1 MIVSITGEIQYHGTS
16 YLVIESQGIGYK
28 VIVPEMIAHSFAG
41 TTKIFTHEVIRE
53 NEREIF
59 GFQSMEAL
67 ELFWKLISIS
77 GVGPR
82 ISQKIVC
89 SGDLSSVKSKI
100 MAGNLEFL
108 THIPGVGK
116 KTAQKI
122 ILELKGVLAE
132 EPDMGALD
140 GDAVDAL
147 VGLGYSRKDAEQ
159 ILSQVDAK
167 TTDERI
173 RIALKSLAR

>member
-1 MIVSITGEIQYHGTS
+1 MIVSLTGDIQYHGLG
-16 YLVIESQGIGYK
+16 YLVLVASGVGYK
-28 VIVPEMIAHSFAG
+28 VIVPESIAHSFSGLA
-41 TTKIFTHEVIRE
+41 TIYTHEVIRE
-53 NEREIF
+53 NERELF
-59 GFQSMEAL
+59 GFSSMDAL
-67 ELFWKLISIS
+67 ELFWKLIAIS

-89 SGDLSSVKSKI
+89 SGDVSSVKSKI

-122 ILELKGVLAE
+122 VLELKGVLADD
-132 EPDMGALD
+132 PDLGALD
-140 GDAVDAL
+140 SDAVEAL

-159 ILSQVDAK
+159 ILATVDAQ